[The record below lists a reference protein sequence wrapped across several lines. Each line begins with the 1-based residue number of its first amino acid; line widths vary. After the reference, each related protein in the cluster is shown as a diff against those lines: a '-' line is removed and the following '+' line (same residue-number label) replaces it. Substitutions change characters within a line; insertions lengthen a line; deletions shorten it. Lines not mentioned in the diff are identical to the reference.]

1 MKTYQIT
8 EKIALDLMGTEEN
21 TEYLVW
27 ADGSNIDLHDL
38 MYLFGIE
45 EVEKGEATQSQ
56 LNLVHLRDDYRIE
69 DVVVSNTYR
78 NLIEL

>member
-8 EKIALDLMGTEEN
+8 QEIAQDLTGTEEN
-21 TEYLVW
+21 NGYLVW
-27 ADGSNIDLHDL
+27 ADGSEIIEEEL
-38 MYLFGIE
+38 MNEFGIE
-45 EVEKGEATQSQ
+45 EAESQ